1 VRLEASKVK
10 FKGSVSFE
18 FKKAW
23 WRTQNFT
30 DEWWRDGE
38 VFIELARTRRREWRS
53 HEICAYRCGT

>member
-38 VFIELARTRRREWRS
+38 RILRVGSNPKEGMAEP
-53 HEICAYRCGT
+53 